1 MNNINENINEKREEI
16 SGFLERLINQ
26 YKNQELPEEQERR
39 ITEFY
44 IKECYLSYLNSSN
57 DSVSSNES
65 VSSNDDNAFKYL
77 TMGWYIYEQL
87 IKKK

>member
-1 MNNINENINEKREEI
+1 MNNIMNNIMNNTNIKREEI
-16 SGFLERLINQ
+16 SGFLGRLVEQ
-26 YKNQELPEEQERR
+26 YKNQELTQEQEMR

-44 IKECYLSYLNSSN
+44 IKECYLSV
-57 DSVSSNES
+57 DS

-87 IKKK
+87 IKKN

>member
-1 MNNINENINEKREEI
+1 MNNMNNMNNINEKREEI
-16 SGFLERLINQ
+16 YGFLERLISQ
-26 YKNQELPEEQERR
+26 YKHQQLTEDQEMR

-44 IKECYLSYLNSSN
+44 IKECYLKE
-57 DSVSSNES
+57 SVSSNEQND
-65 VSSNDDNAFKYL
+65 SNDNAFKYL